1 MKKCLILVPS
11 FLNDS
16 SLNGMSSLT
25 WSRMSL
31 PFLSLSLLYGVE
43 KPSIWN
49 WPIGKDLSNLVSDIN
64 KIFALPLGTV
74 H

>member
-25 WSRMSL
+25 RSRMS
-31 PFLSLSLLYGVE
+31 PPVLSLSLLYGVE
-43 KPSIWN
+43 KP
-49 WPIGKDLSNLVSDIN
+49 PI
-64 KIFALPLGTV
+64 
-74 H
+74 